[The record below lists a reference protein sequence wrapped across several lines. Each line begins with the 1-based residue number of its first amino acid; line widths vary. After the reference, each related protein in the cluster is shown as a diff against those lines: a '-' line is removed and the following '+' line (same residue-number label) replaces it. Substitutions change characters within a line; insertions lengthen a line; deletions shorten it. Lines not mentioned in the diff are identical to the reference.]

1 LGLFRPT
8 YRDKATKEKRE
19 CAVWYARYQ
28 LHGRKIVESTGCTKF
43 EEARQWLRRREG
55 ATARNEPVR
64 VKADRA
70 TFAEMADRLREDYR
84 TNGKHLPTLEAR
96 LGHLLAAFG
105 AMRMARLIPADVER
119 YKTQRLDVGATNGT
133 INRELEVLAR
143 AFRLGAKLGL
153 LNATLGVRDHR
164 LAEAPPRAG
173 FFEREQYEAVRREL
187 ATGARHRDAR
197 PDLAVAVTIY
207 HEFGWRLD
215 EVLELETRHVNRDEG
230 EHGTLRLDPG
240 ATKNDD
246 PRVVYL
252 TPEVRRL
259 LDEQLGRVALLERQL
274 GRKVRYVFP
283 HLRGR
288 RRGECVQDF
297 PKAWA
302 SACKRAG
309 CQGMRRHDFRRTAAR
324 NLVNAGVPER
334 VAMTITGH
342 RTRSMFDRYNIV
354 SPAEQQ
360 EAARRIAVASEAAA
374 QRVAASAPVVTP
386 LVPRLVPARGMTR
399 GFQAPRGTVAVEA
412 TSAETLETA
421 SV

>member
-1 LGLFRPT
+1 VGLFRPT
-8 YRDKATKEKRE
+8 YRNKVTNERKE
-19 CAVWYARYQ
+19 CGVWYARYQ
-28 LHGRKIVESTGCTKF
+28 LHGRKVVETTGCAKF

-55 ATARNEPVR
+55 AIARNEPVR
-64 VKADRA
+64 VKADRV
-70 TFAEMADRLREDYR
+70 TFADMGERLRDDYR

-96 LGHLLAAFG
+96 LTHLEGAFG
-105 AMRMARLIPADVER
+105 ARKMAHLIPADVER
-119 YKTQRLDVGATNGT
+119 YKADRLAAGARNGT
-133 INRELEVLAR
+133 VNRELEVLAR
-143 AFRLGAKLGL
+143 AFRLGHKLGL

-164 LAEAPPRAG
+164 LAEASPRAG

-187 ATGARHRDAR
+187 AAGARTRDAR

-215 EVLELETRHVNRDEG
+215 EVLELETRHVNLDEG
-230 EHGTLRLDPG
+230 DHGTLRLDPG

-259 LDEQLGRVALLERQL
+259 LDEQLARVAVLERQL
-274 GRKVRYVFP
+274 GRKVRCLFP

-288 RRGECVQDF
+288 RRGERVQDF

-309 CQGMRRHDFRRTAAR
+309 CVGMRRHDFRRTAAR

-360 EAARRIAVASEAAA
+360 EAARRIATASAEASR
-374 QRVAASAPVVTP
+374 RVAARAPVVTS
-386 LVPRLVPARGMTR
+386 LVPRLDPTQGMTR
-399 GFQAPRGTVAVEA
+399 GPQARRGTVAGEA
-412 TSAETLETA
+412 ISAEVLETA